1 MTDYHDALLKLI
13 LDKVSITDGKLTI
26 LTQENIIKT
35 ERFGI
40 LLITELLEREHYQK
54 KFDAIQFSWNVN
66 SLHPLLFEPFKTA
79 ITELKAEN
87 NPSFEEFKIK
97 VDREIEK
104 IERHD
109 EIEYNFLYP
118 VRVQPERKINKME
131 IDGISVDIKPYTE
144 VEELLSS
151 QKLDEEIREY
161 QTNYS
166 TYVNLPSLWYIHIS
180 LSARNLF
187 YAERKAARNAQLIV
201 SIIAYIE
208 NYRII
213 RRTLLGPPK
222 SISDLDVEI
231 ELVFFKEKF
240 AYMFPKL
247 NAGSN
252 KNHPLQRKQV
262 DDINSIIEAFVTSD
276 PSIQDFIED
285 GLIAYHAGTIEKHM
299 GYAFLNFWTSAER
312 FCLKENGISER
323 NVMKRLMSPL
333 LNKTGITKSELERL
347 YNIRNKTIHEGDYGL
362 ATEYDRNIMQFYI
375 EPFIAFF
382 IDKLSKY
389 PKDKVER
396 IFQYLNDPKS
406 DLSKFDESVKGL

>member
-1 MTDYHDALLKLI
+1 MMEYPDTLLKLI
-13 LDKVSITDGKLTI
+13 LDKVTITDGQLTI
-26 LTQENIIKT
+26 STKENVIKT

-40 LLITELLEREHYQK
+40 LLITELIEGEQYQE
-54 KFDAIQFSWNVN
+54 KFDSILYSWNAN

-87 NPSFEEFKIK
+87 NPAFEDFKIK
-97 VDREIEK
+97 VDRELEK
-104 IERHD
+104 IERQD
-109 EIEYNFLYP
+109 VIEYNFLYP
-118 VRVQPERKINKME
+118 VRIQPEKKINKME
-131 IDGISVDIKPYTE
+131 IDGISVDIKPYSE
-144 VEELLSS
+144 VEKLLSS
-151 QKLDEEIREY
+151 QNLDEEIREY
-161 QTNYS
+161 QINYS
-166 TYVNLPSLWYIHIS
+166 THVDLSSLWYIHIS

-187 YAERKAARNAQLIV
+187 YAEKKAARNAQLIV

-240 AYMFPKL
+240 AYIFPKL
-247 NAGSN
+247 NAGGN
-252 KNHPLQRKQV
+252 KNHPLKRKQV
-262 DDINSIIEAFVTSD
+262 DDINSIIESFVTSD

-285 GLIAYHAGTIEKHM
+285 GLVAYHAGTIEKHM

-323 NVMKRLMSPL
+323 KVMKRLMSPL